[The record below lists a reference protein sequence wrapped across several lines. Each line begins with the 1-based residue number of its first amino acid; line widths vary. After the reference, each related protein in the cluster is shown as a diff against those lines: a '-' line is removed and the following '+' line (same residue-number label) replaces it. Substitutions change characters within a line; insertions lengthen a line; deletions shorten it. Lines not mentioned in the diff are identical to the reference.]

1 VTATT
6 NHRHGLTDEVR
17 SRVKCAV
24 RLTDDDGT
32 HAGDNPWLSPACA
45 VRQNPSTGH
54 FSRRVRGKIKINFTY
69 FARRSL
75 TAD

>member
-32 HAGDNPWLSPACA
+32 HAGDNPWLSLNGGLPELT
-45 VRQNPSTGH
+45 RDDGTGP
-54 FSRRVRGKIKINFTY
+54 KCK
-69 FARRSL
+69 
-75 TAD
+75 